1 MYAIISMNYNRSIYS
16 IQVMPNSFT
25 YLTESSRAMKE
36 LLKAFGITEV
46 RIDPD
51 LSDSYRAL
59 IKSFLV

>member
-1 MYAIISMNYNRSIYS
+1 
-16 IQVMPNSFT
+16 
-25 YLTESSRAMKE
+25 MKE

-59 IKSFLV
+59 IKSFLVQCLCRHAQQSKIQNQALHAYHCVSKRV